1 MFSRFFASI
10 AVTVSLV
17 SWFALCS
24 PGVAEGIWSL
34 EAVNQLGE
42 GTHPA
47 IQSDSQQVNLRGVA
61 LNSSTEYLPT
71 NAPWGPAIWQVY
83 VQALEGAS
91 GGIAL
96 FEGYFAGNQ
105 GDLLH
110 TLNVEAGDIV
120 QATGFIAN
128 HNGKV
133 NLNSRH
139 GAVSLFEI
147 GIEEK
152 GVGMPDPIDIPS
164 IADCNFFDE
173 GDAVPGEDQ
182 YRRTG
187 GEKYQGQWC
196 RLHEVWIKSGT
207 WGNNEEVI
215 LTDMSGE
222 ELVMLLS
229 EMGDFDATSAP
240 QGKIDVIGIFDQE
253 DTNTDGDFH
262 DGYRMWV
269 KRTTDI
275 TLSEP
280 PAAVA
285 GWDLYR

>member
-1 MFSRFFASI
+1 MFVRPIVFAVPFLSI
-10 AVTVSLV
+10 VLSIVVVPSEA
-17 SWFALCS
+17 AD
-24 PGVAEGIWSL
+24 AIWSL

-47 IQSDSQQVNLRGVA
+47 IQSDVERVGLRGVA
-61 LNSSTEYLPT
+61 LNSSTEYLPA
-71 NAPWGPAIWQVY
+71 NAAWGPPIWQVY
-83 VQALEGAS
+83 VQAIEGAT

-105 GDLLH
+105 GNVLH
-110 TLNVEAGDIV
+110 ALNVEAGDIV

-133 NLNSRH
+133 NMNTRH
-139 GAVSLFEI
+139 GAVDLFEI
-147 GIEEK
+147 SIEEK
-152 GVGMPDPIDIPS
+152 SVGMPEPIDIPS

-173 GDAVPGEDQ
+173 GDTVPGEDQ

-196 RLHEVWIKSGT
+196 RLHGVWIESGT

-215 LTDMSGE
+215 LTDLSGE

-229 EMGDFDATSAP
+229 EMGDFDTAPAP
-240 QGKIDVIGIFDQE
+240 QGKIDAIGLFDQE

-262 DGYRMWV
+262 DGYRFWV
-269 KRTTDI
+269 KRSTDI

-285 GWDLYR
+285 GWELYR

>member
-1 MFSRFFASI
+1 MPVRFFVSI
-10 AVTVSLV
+10 AVVVSFVL
-17 SWFALCS
+17 WFAVCP
-24 PGVAEGIWSL
+24 PGVAEEIWSL

-47 IQSDSQQVNLRGVA
+47 IQSDVERVSLRGVA
-61 LNSSTEYLPT
+61 LNSSTEYLPA
-71 NAPWGPAIWQVY
+71 NAAWGPSIWQVY
-83 VQALEGAS
+83 VQAIEGAT

-105 GDLLH
+105 GNVLH
-110 TLNVEAGDIV
+110 ALNVEAGDIIE
-120 QATGFIAN
+120 ATGFIAN

-133 NLNSRH
+133 NMNTRH

-147 GIEEK
+147 SIEEK
-152 GVGMPDPIDIPS
+152 GVGMPEPINISS

-173 GDAVPGEDQ
+173 GDVAAGEDQ

-187 GEKYQGQWC
+187 AEKYQGQWC
-196 RLHEVWIKSGT
+196 RLHGVWIKSGT
-207 WGNNEEVI
+207 WGNDEEVI

-229 EMGDFDATSAP
+229 EMGDFDTAPAP
-240 QGKIDVIGIFDQE
+240 QGKIDAIGLFDQE

-262 DGYRMWV
+262 DGYRLWV
-269 KRTTDI
+269 KRSTDI
-275 TLSEP
+275 TPSEP

-285 GWDLYR
+285 GWELYR